1 MVFTI
6 KISNPRLLEANETY
20 LDFKKSN
27 LFGHD
32 MNRNNISMV
41 NHALHMHSM
50 KKNA

>member
-1 MVFTI
+1 MKHIIGSFLKEIT
-6 KISNPRLLEANETY
+6 KTY

-32 MNRNNISMV
+32 TNRKSISMV

-50 KKNA
+50 KKKA